1 MIKKRMGHILILF
14 VIFSFYISSSFAWEI
29 DEQGKVTNIVDGDTF
44 DIDNG
49 ERIRL
54 ADTSAPEPGKSGG
67 SEATSILTSLI
78 NGKTVYIDTDPQR
91 NYGRLVAVVYVK
103 HNSTHYKN
111 INKVLLDIYRPPFYM
126 DPHLNEFDPSTWT
139 TYVQYYFPPSPP
151 PQNIPPI
158 AKVNGPYSGEVG
170 SSISLSSAGSSD
182 SDGSIERYSWDFGD
196 GATSSAVNP
205 THIFQNTGTFTIVLE
220 VTDDGGATASDSTHC
235 SIVSVSEPEP
245 DPSPSPSP
253 SPDPEPEPEPT
264 PEPEP
269 EQDGIPGFPTQA
281 IVIGVLLSL
290 FILKKIQ
297 S

>member
-1 MIKKRMGHILILF
+1 MVLDF
-14 VIFSFYISSSFAWEI
+14 SSNPIFLDRDVS
-29 DEQGKVTNIVDGDTF
+29 
-44 DIDNG
+44 
-49 ERIRL
+49 
-54 ADTSAPEPGKSGG
+54 
-67 SEATSILTSLI
+67 
-78 NGKTVYIDTDPQR
+78 
-91 NYGRLVAVVYVK
+91 VK

-111 INKVLLDIYRPPFYM
+111 INKVLLDKYRPPFYM

-220 VTDDGGATASDSTHC
+220 VTDDAGATASDSTHC

-245 DPSPSPSP
+245 DPSPSPS
-253 SPDPEPEPEPT
+253 STPEPEPEPT
-264 PEPEP
+264 PEPSPEP
-269 EQDGIPGFPTQA
+269 SPSLEPSPTPEPTPTPTPSPSPSPTPEPTPEPKQGGIPGFPAQA